1 MNNKK
6 IGKFISKL
14 RKNKKMTQ
22 EELSALL
29 FINSKTI
36 SKWENGITIPDTIYL
51 YELSKIFNI
60 STDEILNAKRE
71 PKYYFLKLKYI
82 IPCFLFLI
90 IFLFMLFYFINNYN
104 RVKMYNIHFYDK
116 IISISGNSIFTQK
129 TSIIN
134 INNIEFTDNINVRN
148 VTIQIKNNDRVF
160 YSNIVDYDK
169 VTPINIA
176 LSSFN
181 ISINNIEF
189 NYDITLDEIS
199 NTDIKI
205 IYTDSDYK
213 DHILNIKLKY
223 DLVFSNNKIFY

>member
-82 IPCFLFLI
+82 IPYFLFLI

-169 VTPINIA
+169 ATPINIA

-199 NTDIKI
+199 NSDIKI
-205 IYTDSDYK
+205 IYTDFDYK